1 MKTLVLSIT
10 ALLLTYQL
18 TAQSKNS
25 SPYFYEMEHS
35 GLSKPNEIAKA
46 NKIKKTLGTA
56 IDKNGSR
63 AVRIEFFDKN
73 GYLISGENF
82 SKKGKKISSFVNKYN
97 NENQLIQIK
106 LIADKT
112 TRITKYEYHS
122 SGKMNKLDVY
132 ENDVF
137 QYGITKQYDK
147 ENRLIES
154 SSTNKKGL
162 VSKTVYTFDEGKMI
176 LSETFNGKGKLI
188 RRFDYSCSQE
198 GEVVALSKV
207 EKKVCSFD
215 AFEDGYLIKIRETL
229 DSKGNMSRVIDK
241 FSASDTSLV
250 ETKYQNDNGNTSF
263 LVKFQNNL
271 ETERTWYNNKG
282 LEISKWI
289 YMYNETGQKTLVQR
303 WSKGVLSCENR
314 WIYNE
319 FGLCIRTEYS
329 SAKQKN
335 YLVYETEVLERY

>member
-1 MKTLVLSIT
+1 VLFSSLSLIAQRSI
-10 ALLLTYQL
+10 
-18 TAQSKNS
+18 QSN
-25 SPYFYEMEHS
+25 YFYEMELIE
-35 GLSKPNEIAKA
+35 LSKPNEAIRASKVK
-46 NKIKKTLGTA
+46 KIKVVSTSKKGSHQNKTELF
-56 IDKNGSR
+56 N
-63 AVRIEFFDKN
+63 EN
-73 GYLISGENF
+73 GYLIGGEYF
-82 SKKGKKISSFVNKYN
+82 DKKGKLVYAFDVKLNDANQPVRIEQKGNKN
-97 NENQLIQIK
+97 
-106 LIADKT
+106 
-112 TRITKYEYHS
+112 TRIITYQYHS
-122 SGKMNKLDVY
+122 SGKLSKLTVS
-132 ENDVF
+132 ENDVLLYQF
-137 QYGITKQYDK
+137 TKNFNEQNQLT
-147 ENRLIES
+147 ETTVL
-154 SSTNKKGL
+154 NKKGL
-162 VSKTVYTFDEGKMI
+162 TSKSVYTYDDHGKMK

-188 RRFDYSCSQE
+188 RRFDYSCTQE
-198 GEVVALSKV
+198 GEVAALSKV
-207 EKKVCSFD
+207 EKKVCTFD

-303 WSKGVLSCENR
+303 WSKGVLSYENK